1 MPESLFIITL
11 LKKRLWH
18 MCFPVSFAKFLRTP
32 FFCRTP
38 LVAASRYWLV
48 FKKGRASPYLKYFE
62 LKVAF
67 LAMLCLNW
75 KILWHKLCYKFLVS
89 AICLGEINFCTFH
102 YMHQRKFICVVN
114 RAYRNLTIHR
124 LPFFHHEKFPLIFA
138 LLVVFHLRWEVSL
151 ERIPW

>member
-1 MPESLFIITL
+1 
-11 LKKRLWH
+11 
-18 MCFPVSFAKFLRTP
+18 MCFPVSFTKFLRTP

-67 LAMLCLNW
+67 LGMLCLNW
-75 KILWHKLCYKFLVS
+75 KILWHKLCNKFLVF

-114 RAYRNLTIHR
+114 RVYRNLKLIAYPFFIMKSFHWYLLFSLYFIFVERSHSSVYLDR
-124 LPFFHHEKFPLIFA
+124 LPI
-138 LLVVFHLRWEVSL
+138 
-151 ERIPW
+151 I

>member
-1 MPESLFIITL
+1 
-11 LKKRLWH
+11 

-67 LAMLCLNW
+67 LGMLCLNW
-75 KILWHKLCYKFLVS
+75 KILWHKLCYKFFVS